1 MIKSM
6 TGFGK
11 FDSETTQYKLSIEIR
26 SLNSKQLDLS
36 LKLPGAF
43 RSYEMELRQ
52 LLAAELV
59 RGKVDVYVNIEKEAN
74 KSIEINE
81 DLVLAYHKTFKGIA
95 EKIGETQVPILP
107 LLLKQTDIYKTER
120 KENSENDIIE
130 FKKVLVEAIK
140 QFDGFRIQEG
150 QALEKDIV
158 FRLETIAA
166 NRDKIKTLDSARMDA
181 VKQRLTQ
188 KILDIKEV
196 SMDKNRFEQELIYYI
211 EKLDITEELVR
222 LENHLQYFKTTLNEK
237 DAGRK
242 LGFISQEIGREI
254 NTIGSKCNDAEMQKI
269 VVNMK
274 DDLEKIKEQSL
285 NIL

>member
-11 FDSETTQYKLSIEIR
+11 FDSETTHYKLTIEIR

-36 LKLPGAF
+36 LKLPGSF

-52 LLAAELV
+52 LLATELV

-81 DLVLAYHKTFKGIA
+81 DLVMAYHKTFKGIA
-95 EKIGETQVPILP
+95 EKIGEAQIPLLP
-107 LLLKQTDIYKTER
+107 LLLKQPDIYKTER
-120 KENSENDIIE
+120 KESNEQEIIE
-130 FKKVLVEAIK
+130 FKKVLAEAIK

-150 QALEKDIV
+150 QALEKDLV
-158 FRLETIAA
+158 LRLDTIEA
-166 NRDKIKTLDSARMDA
+166 NRDKIKTLDSSRMEA

-188 KILDIKEV
+188 KIMDIKEV
-196 SMDKNRFEQELIYYI
+196 SMDKNRFEQELIYFI
-211 EKLDITEELVR
+211 EKLDINEELVR
-222 LENHLQYFKTTLNEK
+222 LDNHLQYFKTTLKEK

>member
-11 FDSETTQYKLSIEIR
+11 FDVETTNYKLSIEVR
-26 SLNSKQLDLS
+26 SLNSKQLDLN
-36 LKLPGAF
+36 LKLPYAF
-43 RSYEMELRQ
+43 RAYEMEFRQ
-52 LLAAELV
+52 YLSGALV
-59 RGKVDVYVNIEKEAN
+59 RGKVDIFMNLEREAN
-74 KSIEINE
+74 KTIDINE
-81 DLVLAYHKTFKGIA
+81 DLVMAYYHSIKSMAT
-95 EKIGETQVPILP
+95 KIGEEQVPILP
-107 LLLKQTDIYKTER
+107 ILLKLPDIYKSER
-120 KENSENDIIE
+120 KSADENE
-130 FKKVLVEAIK
+130 FVAIK
-140 QFDGFRIQEG
+140 NALVTAIEKFDGFRIQEG
-150 QALEKDIV
+150 QALEKDLV
-158 FRLETIAA
+158 LRLDTIAA
-166 NRDKIKTLDSARMDA
+166 NRDKIRTMDSARMEA

-196 SMDKNRFEQELIYYI
+196 AMDKNRFEQELIYFI
-211 EKLDITEELVR
+211 EKLDINEELVR
-222 LENHLQYFKTTLNEK
+222 LDNHLQYFRTTLKEK
-237 DAGRK
+237 DTGRK